1 MLEVMKI
8 DVNIKLVF
16 CRVSLANL
24 IQSAEM
30 KNFERRL
37 LTPLQSSSLSPEI
50 ILSRMVSYSMTSP
63 SPTGEFLAFDLSGG
77 GLSL

>member
-1 MLEVMKI
+1 MLEVRKI
-8 DVNIKLVF
+8 NVNIKLVF

-24 IQSAEM
+24 IQSVEM

-50 ILSRMVSYSMTSP
+50 ILSRMVSYCDISFSNW
-63 SPTGEFLAFDLSGG
+63 
-77 GLSL
+77 